1 MSQDAASHVADVNW
15 PRPAAPGP
23 ELRALKRFHRDVT
36 WTGRVRA
43 AEPVPEMTAIG
54 QGRFHSSADG
64 LWIIGEFSQDQ
75 YSDGQKV
82 TSWSAHYIAGWDV
95 ARRCYVAFAADSNGR
110 SVPFTG
116 TVDGDRFVITS
127 DGANIG
133 GAPVR
138 LRMIWDASMPEV
150 MTWRNEMSIADGS
163 WSLIEEYQM
172 RPL

>member
-1 MSQDAASHVADVNW
+1 MSQYAIPPVPDVTW
-15 PRPAAPGP
+15 PKPAVPGP
-23 ELRALKRFHRDVT
+23 ELQALKRFHRDVA

-43 AEPVPEMTAIG
+43 AGPVPEMTAIG
-54 QGRFHSSADG
+54 EGRFHSSADG

-75 YSDGQKV
+75 YFAGQKV
-82 TSWSAHYIAGWDV
+82 TSWSAQYIAGWDL

-116 TVDGDRFVITS
+116 AIENDRFVITS
-127 DGANIG
+127 EGASIG

-138 LRMIWDASMPEV
+138 LRMIWDATTPDV
-150 MTWRNEMSIADGS
+150 MSWRNEMSIADGP

-172 RPL
+172 RAL